1 MKKTSLAKLSIKNV
15 EFYAYHGVKAEEKK
29 LGGKYEVDLDL
40 YYNSKNAIIRDD
52 INDALNYEE
61 AIFGISEV
69 LNYDSYNLIETMANE
84 ILNITMDKFE
94 FLEKATVRIRKINV
108 PMRRVLDYIEIEQS
122 IERQLE

>member
-1 MKKTSLAKLSIKNV
+1 MKVTSLAKLSIKNV
-15 EFYAYHGVKAEEKK
+15 QFYAYHGVKQEEKK

-40 YYNSKNAIIRDD
+40 YYDSKNAIIRDD

-61 AIFGISEV
+61 AIFGVSEV

-94 FLEKATVRIRKINV
+94 VLEKATVRIRKINV
-108 PMRRVLDYIEIEQS
+108 PMRRVLDHIQIEQTIS
-122 IERQLE
+122 RSEE